1 MKKNRTSQFGFTLIE
16 LLVTTGIFLILTSVV
31 LAKYRS
37 YDVKTTVANTAETI
51 VLSLREA
58 QVYGTS
64 GKVASATPAECGG
77 STFNCPYGIQF
88 TNNATSY
95 IVFVDKNNDGSY
107 QAPSELVTTVNLPT
121 GITTTGLTTVVA
133 PMSPLRIVFSRPFPD
148 AKINNNPF
156 NTSATITVSNSTNS
170 AIVRITSAGQITIE

>member
-1 MKKNRTSQFGFTLIE
+1 MKKFRTSQSAFTLIE
-16 LLVTTGIFLILTSVV
+16 LLVTTGIFLVLTSVV

-37 YDVKTTVANTAETI
+37 YSVKTTVANTAETI

-64 GKVASATPAECGG
+64 GRATSTTAVQCGG
-77 STFNCPYGIQF
+77 SSFNCPYGVRL

-95 IVFVDKNNDGSY
+95 TVFVDKNGDGQY
-107 QAPSELVTTVNLPT
+107 NATAERVETITLPT
-121 GITTTGLTTVVA
+121 GITTTAISTVIPPA
-133 PMSPLRIVFSRPFPD
+133 SPLDIVFARPFPD
-148 AKINNNPF
+148 AKINNNPA

>member
-1 MKKNRTSQFGFTLIE
+1 MKKFRTSQSAFTLIE
-16 LLVTTGIFLILTSVV
+16 LLVTTGIFLLLTSVV

-37 YDVKTTVANTAETI
+37 YSVKTTVANTAETI

-64 GKVASATPAECGG
+64 GKVAAVTGTECGG
-77 STFNCPYGIQF
+77 SAFNCPYGLQF

-95 IVFVDKNNDGSY
+95 VVFADKNGDGSY
-107 QAPSELVTTVNLPT
+107 VASELVATVNLPT

-133 PMSPLRIVFSRPFPD
+133 PMSPLRIIFSRPFPD
-148 AKINNNPF
+148 AKINNNPA
-156 NTSATITVSNSTNS
+156 NTSASITVSNSTNS
-170 AIVRITSAGQITIE
+170 ATVRITSAGQISIE